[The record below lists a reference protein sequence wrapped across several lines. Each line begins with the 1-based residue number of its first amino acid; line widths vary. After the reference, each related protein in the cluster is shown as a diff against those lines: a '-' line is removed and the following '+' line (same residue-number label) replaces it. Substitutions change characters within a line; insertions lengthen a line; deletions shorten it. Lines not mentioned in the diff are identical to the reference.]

1 MNNFIVQFHVSHM
14 TGTSVLE
21 GRKGNVKLMRRE
33 DAEEARARRASKD
46 MFAKEK
52 SERRPAESESFPHWK
67 GLNKPAL

>member
-1 MNNFIVQFHVSHM
+1 MNNFIIQFHVSHM

-33 DAEEARARRASKD
+33 DVEQARARRASKE

-52 SERRPAESESFPHWK
+52 SERRPAENESFPHRK
-67 GLNKPAL
+67 ELNEPVL

>member
-1 MNNFIVQFHVSHM
+1 M

-33 DAEEARARRASKD
+33 DAGQARARRASKD
-46 MFAKEK
+46 MLAKEK

-67 GLNKPAL
+67 ELNKPAL